1 MVFSSVLFLFFF
13 LPLVLAI
20 GLPLQALANRRD
32 GRGWALG
39 LANLWLLVASV
50 VFYAWGEVYLVWV
63 MVASCLLNYAGGFW
77 CAPGRPGRRAALV
90 AVVTAN
96 LALLAWYKYSGL
108 AVELLNRCN
117 AALGH
122 LFGADIR
129 WTAVVLPLGISFYTF
144 HGISYVVDV
153 WRGKVVPCRSL
164 RDFLCYSTLFPQLV
178 AGPIVRYSE
187 VGEQFSQ
194 RRVGWDDLAEG
205 ARRFIAGLGKKVLI
219 ANQVAPLADAIFALP
234 EGGRSAAAAW
244 VGVTAYAL
252 QIFFDFS
259 GYSDM
264 AVGLGRMFGFRF
276 PENFDH
282 PYVAGS
288 MRDFWRR
295 WHMTLSRFFRDYLY
309 IPLGGNRHGAV
320 RTAVNLLAVF
330 ALCGLWHGASW
341 NFLAWGLFHGVF
353 LATERVLEPVTERT
367 PGWLRPLGH
376 VYTLVAVL
384 LSWVIFRCDTWAQTL
399 GYFRS
404 MAGTTAS
411 GGFTTIPAHVVTTGV
426 LYALGAG
433 LVLCTPVWPAL
444 RARFARWT
452 LADRA
457 LEVGE
462 VVAALAILVL
472 CLLSMGAVTPGGPRN
487 SKNGPRRSSRGW
499 GTIFPPGRASCS
511 GMGSCAT
518 VGWASRPR
526 AWWWGAMT
534 GCSTAGR

>member
-1 MVFSSVLFLFFF
+1 MVFSSVIFLCFF
-13 LPLVLAI
+13 LPLVLAV
-20 GLPLQALANRRD
+20 GLPLQALANRQG
-32 GRGWALG
+32 GRGWWLG
-39 LANLWLLVASV
+39 LANAWLLLASF

-63 MVASCLLNYAGGFW
+63 MVASCLLNYYGGWW
-77 CAPGRPGRRAALV
+77 CAPGRSGRRAALI
-90 AVVTAN
+90 AVVTVN
-96 LALLAWYKYSGL
+96 LALLAWFKYSGL
-108 AVELLNRCN
+108 AVELANRLN

-122 LFGADIR
+122 FFGADIK
-129 WTAVVLPLGISFYTF
+129 WAGVVLPLGISFYTF

-153 WRGKVVPCRSL
+153 WRAKVAPCRSL

-187 VGEQFSQ
+187 VGEQFA
-194 RRVGWDDLAEG
+194 RRHVGADDLAEG

-219 ANQVAPLADAIFALP
+219 ANQLAPLADALFALS

-244 VGVTAYAL
+244 VGVIAYAL

-282 PYVAGS
+282 PYAAGS
-288 MRDFWRR
+288 MREFWRR

-309 IPLGGNRHGAV
+309 IPLGGNRHGAA
-320 RTAVNLLAVF
+320 RTALNLMIVF

-353 LATERVLEPVTERT
+353 LATERVLEPVTEKA
-367 PGWLRPLGH
+367 PGWLRPAGH

-404 MAGTTAS
+404 MAGLTA
-411 GGFTTIPAHVVTTGV
+411 GGGLTAIPANVVTTGV
-426 LYALGAG
+426 LYALAAG
-433 LVLCTPVWPAL
+433 LVLSVPVWPAL
-444 RARFARWT
+444 RAQCARWKP
-452 LADRA
+452 ADHA
-457 LEVGE
+457 LEAGE
-462 VVAALAILVL
+462 VGVALAVLAL
-472 CLLSMGAVTPGGPRN
+472 CLLLLGA
-487 SKNGPRRSSRGW
+487 
-499 GTIFPPGRASCS
+499 GTHNPFIYYRF
-511 GMGSCAT
+511 
-518 VGWASRPR
+518 
-526 AWWWGAMT
+526 
-534 GCSTAGR
+534 